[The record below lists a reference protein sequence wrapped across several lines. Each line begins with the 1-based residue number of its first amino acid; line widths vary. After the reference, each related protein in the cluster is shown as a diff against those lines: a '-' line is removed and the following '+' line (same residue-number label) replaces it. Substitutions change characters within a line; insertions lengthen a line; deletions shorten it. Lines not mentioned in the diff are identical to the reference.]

1 MRHTKTVN
9 CSSAEDTGP
18 NSTVRV
24 KIDIFVMAVRITLQ
38 KLQLIYI
45 QEGEV

>member
-1 MRHTKTVN
+1 MQI
-9 CSSAEDTGP
+9 DTGP

-45 QEGEV
+45 QEGEGEEVAPQKV